1 MLWKIL
7 TRTCSSVFLAQVGL
21 FSASLSTKNDSRFHS
36 GNFSKGK
43 AFYCAKVSYELL
55 DYNTSTSL
63 ACVFV
68 YF

>member
-43 AFYCAKVSYELL
+43 AFYCAKLSFELL
-55 DYNTSTSL
+55 DYNTSL

-68 YF
+68 